1 MTDGALTPVRGWL
14 TVAVLLI
21 PLAWYGN
28 PAVALLTGI
37 ALTLILDR
45 PVLADGKRY
54 GKLMLQTAIVL
65 LGFRLSIG
73 EVVAVSAGSI
83 WLVVAYVIGVLAVG
97 AVVARVLHIER
108 ESATLISGGT
118 AICGG
123 TAIATLAPIVGA
135 RSDQLGVA
143 VAIVFLLNAVALF
156 TFPSIGAWLEL
167 DQRQFGIWA
176 ALAIHDTSSVVATAA
191 VYGEEALAVAT
202 TVKLGRTLWL
212 IPLALAVSLW
222 LAQEQAKVRVPGFV
236 IAFLAAAL
244 IASFLPIPEIAT
256 QAAGGVS
263 RVLLVAAL
271 FFVGTEIT
279 RATLKKMRGGI
290 VAYALVLWLLGLS
303 LTLLAVMYTDLGG

>member
-1 MTDGALTPVRGWL
+1 MTEVVHAPARGYFIA
-14 TVAVLLI
+14 AVLLV
-21 PLAWYGN
+21 PLAWFGN

-37 ALTLILDR
+37 ALTLVLDR

-54 GKLMLQTAIVL
+54 GKLLLQTAVVL

-73 EVVAVSAGSI
+73 EVVEVSAGSI
-83 WLVVAYVIGVLAVG
+83 WLVVAYVLGMLLLG
-97 AVVARVLHIER
+97 ALVARVMRLER
-108 ESATLISGGT
+108 ESATLLAGGT

-156 TFPSIGAWLEL
+156 TFPTIGAWLEL

-191 VYGEEALAVAT
+191 VYGEEALEVAT

-212 IPLALAVSLW
+212 IPLALGVSLW

-236 IAFLAAAL
+236 LAFLAAAV
-244 IASFLPIPEIAT
+244 IASFVPIPEVATNIAAT
-256 QAAGGVS
+256 VS
-263 RVLLVAAL
+263 RILLVAAL

-279 RATLKKMRGGI
+279 RETLKKMRGGV
-290 VAYALVLWLLGLS
+290 VAYALVLWGLGLS
-303 LTLLAVMYTDLGG
+303 LTLAAVLYTDLGG